1 MAGAAR
7 APQGLGAVMIEFEAF
22 IDRGGFRLGCRFES
36 DSQALALFGRSGA
49 GKSTVLAIMAG
60 LLKPDRGRVVVDGEV
75 LLDVERGRFV
85 PAHRRRIGMVFQDAL
100 LFPHL
105 DVRGNLRYGLR
116 APPGGSAA
124 RSSAQS
130 SAQSSALF
138 DDVVSMLGISHLLER
153 RPGSLS
159 GGERQRVAIGRA
171 LLSQPRLLLLDEPL
185 SALDIERRAEIMP
198 YIERLRDEARCPLVY
213 VSHAIDEV
221 ARIAREVLV
230 LDEGRVVASGPP
242 GEVLAPIRTYLGAGG
257 ADGAGAE
264 EAEGADRADRA
275 DGLTAGFAPVSVI
288 EARVQAHDE
297 HYGLTVFAHP
307 AGSLSVPGKI
317 GKVGAL
323 SRLLVRATDIALA
336 LQRPQEVSFRT
347 VLVGAVSDIGRDAGP
362 IGRVE
367 IALRGNGRLVALV
380 TRQAI
385 DELRLQP
392 GCEVFAMV
400 KASAMDERSL
410 ASRFAAR

>member
-1 MAGAAR
+1 
-7 APQGLGAVMIEFEAF
+7 
-22 IDRGGFRLGCRFES
+22 
-36 DSQALALFGRSGA
+36 
-49 GKSTVLAIMAG
+49 
-60 LLKPDRGRVVVDGEV
+60 
-75 LLDVERGRFV
+75 
-85 PAHRRRIGMVFQDAL
+85 
-100 LFPHL
+100 
-105 DVRGNLRYGLR
+105 
-116 APPGGSAA
+116 
-124 RSSAQS
+124 
-130 SAQSSALF
+130 
-138 DDVVSMLGISHLLER
+138 MLGISHLLER

-221 ARIAREVLV
+221 ARIARDVLV
-230 LDEGRVVASGPP
+230 LDEGRVMASGPP
-242 GEVLAPIRTYLGAGG
+242 GEVLAPIRTYRVAGVAAGAS
-257 ADGAGAE
+257 AE
-264 EAEGADRADRA
+264 EADGADRA
-275 DGLTAGFAPVSVI
+275 GLAGGSTAGFAPVSVI

-307 AGSLSVPGKI
+307 AGSLSVPCKI

-323 SRLLVRATDIALA
+323 SRLLVRATDVALA